1 MNRLQIFF
9 TILFTSLIIT
19 NLQAQEAQFPIVE
32 GFGGIYEIP
41 GSVNPDPNDEY
52 KIVIDLLT
60 AQPDTDQLNPGLNN
74 VARMMNLH
82 VLGGVDPEKLSIK
95 VAIHGGATQTILN
108 NGAYRKRHGTDNPN
122 IDLIDALK
130 AAGVEVYVCGQSLI
144 GRDIE
149 IEEVNNEVI
158 IGLSML
164 TVVTTAMN
172 NGYDLLVF
180 D

>member
-19 NLQAQEAQFPIVE
+19 NLQAQQAQFPIVE
-32 GFGGIYEIP
+32 GFGGIYDIP
-41 GSVNPDPNDEY
+41 GSVHPEPDAEY
-52 KIVIDLLT
+52 KIVVDLLT
-60 AQPDTDQLNPGLNN
+60 SQPVSDQLNPGLNN

-82 VLGGVDPEKLSIK
+82 VLGGVEPENLNVK

-108 NGAYRKRHGTDNPN
+108 NEAYRKRHGTDNPN

-130 AAGVEVYVCGQSLI
+130 AAGAEVYVCGQSLL

-149 IEEVNNEVI
+149 IEEVNKEVV